1 MTQTWLEPAKQ
12 LVFILGLFALVYVAI
27 ASTTPEL
34 LLAVNDNYSG
44 LAKGPA
50 KVKALAMDSAPELV
64 R

>member
-34 LLAVNDNYSG
+34 VLAVNDKYPG
-44 LAKGPA
+44 QAKGPA
-50 KVKALAMDSAPELV
+50 RVKALAMESATELV